1 MSATGGDRAV
11 GRWIAGW
18 SVMLLVTVMIG
29 GITRLTNSG
38 LSITEWKPIT
48 GVVPPIGAEAWET
61 EFAKYRRIPEYT
73 AEHSTMDLA
82 GFKRIYLWEYFH
94 RVWARVVGIGLLVPM
109 VVFWRRG
116 ALDPP
121 LKRRALLLVL
131 LVAFQAALGW
141 FMVSSGLTVRTDVSH
156 YRLAAHLGVA
166 LAIVGLTVAPAARLL
181 GWMPDQPDRGVSRPI
196 AVSWLALVTV
206 TIVAGALV
214 AGLDAGKM
222 YNEFPLMGGRWIPAG
237 YGRLT
242 PWWANPLDN
251 EIAVQFNHRLLA
263 VLTVVTGGWL
273 GVVVARRGD
282 RIGRWLGWLIAGG
295 VGLQLALG
303 ITTLVLSVPIPLAV
317 AHQGLAV
324 AVFALGVILAC
335 REHGPGYR
343 FVRGGHQ
350 A

>member
-1 MSATGGDRAV
+1 
-11 GRWIAGW
+11 
-18 SVMLLVTVMIG
+18 MLLFTVMIG
-29 GITRLTNSG
+29 GITRLTDSG

-48 GVVPPIGAEAWET
+48 GIMPPIGTEAWEA
-61 EFAKYRRIPEYT
+61 EFAKYRQIPEY
-73 AEHSTMDLA
+73 AADHSAMDLA

-94 RVWARVVGIGLLVPM
+94 RLWARLVGIAFLVPM

-121 LKRRALLLVL
+121 LKRRALLLLV

-156 YRLAAHLGVA
+156 YRLAAHLAVA

-181 GWMPDQPDRGVSRPI
+181 GWVTDQPGRGVSRPI
-196 AVSWLALVTV
+196 AVSWLALMTMTV
-206 TIVAGALV
+206 LAGALV

-222 YNEFPLMGGRWIPAG
+222 YNEFPLMGGRWIPIG
-237 YGRLT
+237 YGRLA
-242 PWWANPLDN
+242 PWWANPIDN

-263 VLTVVTGGWL
+263 VLTAATGGWL
-273 GVVVARRGD
+273 GVLVARRGD
-282 RIGRWLGWLIAGG
+282 PTGRWQGRLIAVG

-303 ITTLVLSVPIPLAV
+303 IATLLLSVPIPLAV

-324 AVFALGVILAC
+324 ILFALGVILAC
-335 REHGPGYR
+335 RDRGPGYR
-343 FVRGGHQ
+343 FVRGGHP